1 MKKLVLF
8 VDGPGER
15 KKGDK
20 RRLMPEFGSLLR
32 SLAERP
38 AMYVGRCSV
47 RGETWQTSRLL
58 RRQQADHISSISS
71 RVRARRGISEE
82 LLQTGRC

>member
-20 RRLMPEFGSLLR
+20 SDKPASANARVRLVASLARRTPGDVCREVLR
-32 SLAERP
+32 SRRDMADVP
-38 AMYVGRCSV
+38 AAPAPA
-47 RGETWQTSRLL
+47 SRS
-58 RRQQADHISSISS
+58 HI
-71 RVRARRGISEE
+71 
-82 LLQTGRC
+82 QYQ